1 MLAGILANNSRLG
14 VFSENKDLLR
24 DPVEGVLQQEEVLKV
39 CIYNLKGDL
48 LKSRARDGK
57 RTPEKTII
65 EEPGRPNEM
74 FEKLEASGL
83 PFYIEGDKSMDFWSP
98 VISGS
103 GYFTEESLF
112 YEEIR
117 LQQKDRIIGFVRITI
132 GKEMLNTKLYSLLI
146 NSMIIGIVFL
156 LIGSL
161 FMFFIIKGITRPL
174 NRLTAAVKTF
184 GHGSDIGKVPVE
196 TRDQI
201 GRLARALNDMS
212 ESLKKRE
219 AEKEQLGEQ
228 LRHAQ
233 TLEAIGTLAG
243 GIAHDFN
250 NILGVI
256 LGYTELAML
265 ELPRED
271 DPLRHNLSEV
281 MRAGKR
287 ARDLVDQILVF
298 SRKTKQERKPIQM
311 APVVKEALRML
322 RSSLPSTIEIRQ
334 NIDTEPATLVSDPT
348 EIHRVLMNLCTNA
361 AHAMRDEIGVLE
373 VSLTD
378 VEIDAQAAAMYPD
391 LSPGPYQRLTVSD
404 TGHGVD
410 SEIVER
416 IFDPFFTTKKVGEGT
431 GMGLAVVHG
440 IVKSHNGA
448 ITVQSEL
455 GKGTTFNA
463 FFPTFES
470 GVTKEPE
477 LTAALQLGDERIL
490 FVDDELALV
499 DTGRQILESLGY
511 EVVARTSSIEA
522 LGVFQVQPD
531 KFDLIITDMTMP
543 NMTGVDLAKEVMRI
557 RPGIPVILC
566 TGFSEAITEDKAKA
580 AGIRQL
586 VMKPVIRQ
594 EIATA
599 IRKAL
604 DQLEQ

>member
-219 AEKEQLGEQ
+219 AEKEQL
-228 LRHAQ
+228 
-233 TLEAIGTLAG
+233 
-243 GIAHDFN
+243 
-250 NILGVI
+250 
-256 LGYTELAML
+256 
-265 ELPRED
+265 
-271 DPLRHNLSEV
+271 
-281 MRAGKR
+281 
-287 ARDLVDQILVF
+287 
-298 SRKTKQERKPIQM
+298 
-311 APVVKEALRML
+311 
-322 RSSLPSTIEIRQ
+322 
-334 NIDTEPATLVSDPT
+334 
-348 EIHRVLMNLCTNA
+348 
-361 AHAMRDEIGVLE
+361 
-373 VSLTD
+373 
-378 VEIDAQAAAMYPD
+378 
-391 LSPGPYQRLTVSD
+391 
-404 TGHGVD
+404 
-410 SEIVER
+410 
-416 IFDPFFTTKKVGEGT
+416 
-431 GMGLAVVHG
+431 
-440 IVKSHNGA
+440 
-448 ITVQSEL
+448 
-455 GKGTTFNA
+455 
-463 FFPTFES
+463 
-470 GVTKEPE
+470 
-477 LTAALQLGDERIL
+477 
-490 FVDDELALV
+490 
-499 DTGRQILESLGY
+499 
-511 EVVARTSSIEA
+511 
-522 LGVFQVQPD
+522 
-531 KFDLIITDMTMP
+531 
-543 NMTGVDLAKEVMRI
+543 
-557 RPGIPVILC
+557 
-566 TGFSEAITEDKAKA
+566 
-580 AGIRQL
+580 
-586 VMKPVIRQ
+586 
-594 EIATA
+594 
-599 IRKAL
+599 
-604 DQLEQ
+604 